1 MYIYYSQRS
10 DRVTETCEACNLGD
24 SYGNPFIIWRI
35 MVDKPYTTYDQ
46 QIDLL
51 EKKGLTVP
59 DRALA
64 IRLLKENGY
73 YALVSGYKA
82 PFKKKDKQ
90 YKLHTRLEDIYALYC
105 FDMKLRAL
113 FLEYILKIE
122 NHIKSLLSYSFCDAY
137 GDQQQSYLSESNYD
151 FLPDNQ
157 TEIRKLIQK
166 LSDLVNNPKQ
176 YPYLDHQKK
185 NHNNIPLWALSK
197 ALTLGTISKFYS
209 FLKQPIKQAISKE
222 FRYVDESQLERMID
236 LLSRFR
242 NVCAHNE
249 RLYDY
254 RYNKGAIHD
263 TDIHI
268 MMNLKRRKSVFAQGK
283 NDLFAVVIVF
293 KYLLTD
299 SDFSDFIIL
308 LNNLI
313 RGISVKPRIIQE
325 SQLLKMM
332 GFPADWNRI
341 TDLPYEISELNP
353 DGLSEKSTA
362 EVE

>member
-1 MYIYYSQRS
+1 MIVLQKPVRP
-10 DRVTETCEACNLGD
+10 VT
-24 SYGNPFIIWRI
+24 WRIPTGILLFFGVI

-51 EKKGLTVP
+51 EKKGLTIP

-64 IRLLKENGY
+64 TRLLKENGY

-113 FLEYILKIE
+113 FLENILKIE
-122 NHIKSLLSYSFCDAY
+122 NHMKSLLSYSFCDAY
-137 GDQQQSYLSESNYD
+137 GDSQQSYLTECNYD
-151 FLPDNQ
+151 YLPANQ
-157 TEIRKLIQK
+157 KEIKKLIQK
-166 LSDLVNNPKQ
+166 LNEIVKNPKQ

-185 NHNNIPLWALSK
+185 KHNNIPLWALSK

-254 RYNKGAIHD
+254 RYKKGAIHD
-263 TDIHI
+263 TDIHFI
-268 MMNLKRRKSVFAQGK
+268 MKLKRRKNVFVQGK

-293 KYLLTD
+293 KYLLND
-299 SDFSDFIIL
+299 SDFSVFIDS
-308 LNNLI
+308 LNGLI
-313 RGISVKPRIIQE
+313 NEVVVNPRIIQE
-325 SQLLKMM
+325 NQLLKMM
-332 GFPADWNRI
+332 GFPADWEQI
-341 TDLPYEISELNP
+341 SDLPYEISEQNQ
-353 DGLSEKSTA
+353 DNSA
-362 EVE
+362 EVCSSVEEK